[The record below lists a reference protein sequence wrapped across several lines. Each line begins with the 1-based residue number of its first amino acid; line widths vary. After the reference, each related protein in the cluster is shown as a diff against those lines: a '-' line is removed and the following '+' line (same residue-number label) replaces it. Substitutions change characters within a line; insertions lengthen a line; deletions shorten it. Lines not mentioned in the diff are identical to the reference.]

1 MKKTMLF
8 ILIIFVATIFANAQG
23 SEIFMNDKLEKK
35 WETEKKFDVPE
46 SVCYDKERDVI
57 YVANMVGDEAR
68 NEKQGFI
75 SKLSPDGKILDLKW
89 VTGIT
94 SPKGMGIYKNS
105 LFVAELNSVVEIDIE
120 KGEIKRIYR
129 TLNAKFL
136 NDIAVCKGGAVF
148 ISDMKGNAIY
158 QIKDGK
164 IQLFIQSDKL
174 NNPNGLFVEKET
186 LLVGLD
192 GKVVKIDIYSKNIS
206 DYILN
211 TGGIDGIVPD
221 GKGNYMISDWAGNV
235 YLINPAKEK
244 VKLLG
249 TAAAKINAADID
261 YVIGKN
267 ILYVPTFFDNRV
279 MAYSIK

>member
-1 MKKTMLF
+1 MLF